1 MALLMFAVPP
11 VAAEKLLVSG
21 YVLTFL
27 AGAWYLAGAARP
39 GERWLAFLAFPFA
52 YHQLFQFGFYNFSI
66 SVALF
71 LIILGYWWR
80 HRERPGLAYA
90 VAINLL
96 LWLCYFSH
104 ILSFGL
110 ALIAIAVL
118 WLATLRRETW
128 RRHLL
133 HVPILLPQLA
143 LPLWF
148 FLRQGHRE
156 IPAAWSLAQLVR
168 YFVRIEVLFTLGKAQ
183 IGYGVAL
190 AALFLVLIV
199 RSFRRG
205 RGEEN
210 AFLILALLF
219 TVFYFVSP
227 DGMAGGWLLKN
238 RLSLYPFLVLIP
250 WLSPRLGRRAET
262 VGAAALA
269 LAALLNLGYLV
280 HGYRELGA
288 AVDEYLAGLA
298 PVTPNTRILALNFAR
313 TEPTNVFSH
322 AIAYAALEK
331 GLVDWDNYEAKF
343 AFFPVRFRRPMVF
356 PDIPGVVWNPGSYHA
371 RPNRE
376 LIDAVYLWRMP
387 PGNALGARLRR
398 HYALT
403 EEEGAGQLFE
413 RDRAPRD

>member
-11 VAAEKLLVSG
+11 VAAEKLLVSA

-80 HRERPGLAYA
+80 HRERPGLRRTR
-90 VAINLL
+90 VTINLL

-148 FLRQGHRE
+148 FCKQG
-156 IPAAWSLAQLVR
+156 A
-168 YFVRIEVLFTLGKAQ
+168 G
-183 IGYGVAL
+183 
-190 AALFLVLIV
+190 
-199 RSFRRG
+199 RS
-205 RGEEN
+205 
-210 AFLILALLF
+210 
-219 TVFYFVSP
+219 
-227 DGMAGGWLLKN
+227 
-238 RLSLYPFLVLIP
+238 
-250 WLSPRLGRRAET
+250 
-262 VGAAALA
+262 
-269 LAALLNLGYLV
+269 
-280 HGYRELGA
+280 
-288 AVDEYLAGLA
+288 
-298 PVTPNTRILALNFAR
+298 
-313 TEPTNVFSH
+313 
-322 AIAYAALEK
+322 
-331 GLVDWDNYEAKF
+331 
-343 AFFPVRFRRPMVF
+343 RRPG
-356 PDIPGVVWNPGSYHA
+356 P
-371 RPNRE
+371 
-376 LIDAVYLWRMP
+376 WRSS
-387 PGNALGARLRR
+387 
-398 HYALT
+398 
-403 EEEGAGQLFE
+403 
-413 RDRAPRD
+413 